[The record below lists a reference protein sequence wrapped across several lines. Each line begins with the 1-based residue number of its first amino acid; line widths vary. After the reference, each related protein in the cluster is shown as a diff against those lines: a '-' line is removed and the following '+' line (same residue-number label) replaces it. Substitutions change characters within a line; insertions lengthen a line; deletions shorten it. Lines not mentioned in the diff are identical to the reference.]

1 MLPKGT
7 VVSAISAL
15 ALCASVSASV
25 ADPSN
30 WSGFSVSVGGGAA
43 KTNTDL
49 NVDTSNHDQLDIV
62 PGSPP
67 FFSII
72 GQALGHSGVSEDQW
86 NGFGTVQAGY
96 DHRIGNFVIG
106 AFGDFDFYPNHPDA
120 AASNNI
126 NGNLSFAFLGIP
138 VGPVFPIANY
148 ASVTSNVELEN
159 TWSVG
164 GRVGYLVAP
173 NALLYALGGYT
184 QAKFDG
190 QVNLSYG
197 NGNPIT
203 GPQVLSLSVP
213 EELQGY
219 FVGGGG
225 ELKVADHIAL
235 RLEYR
240 YANYTGDTNSA
251 SANFNTSFGG
261 GIATYNQTAQ
271 VQAHLDEQIQSVRA
285 ALVLKL
291 GEP

>member
-1 MLPKGT
+1 MLRRVAYLG
-7 VVSAISAL
+7 AISAA
-15 ALCASVSASV
+15 ALGVSISASA

-30 WSGFSVSVGGGAA
+30 WSSFSVSVGGGAA
-43 KTNTDL
+43 KTNTGL
-49 NVDTSNHDQLDIV
+49 SVDTANHDQLDIF

-72 GQALGHSGVSEDQW
+72 GQALGHSGASEDQW

-96 DHRIGNFVIG
+96 DQRVGNFVIG
-106 AFGDFDFYPNHPDA
+106 AFGDFDFYPDQPGA
-120 AASNNI
+120 AGSDNI
-126 NGNLSFAFLGIP
+126 NGNLSFAFLGVP
-138 VGPVFPIANY
+138 VGPVIPIANY

-173 NALLYALGGYT
+173 NALLYALGGYS
-184 QAKFDG
+184 QARFDG

-197 NGNPIT
+197 VGNPIT

-213 EELQGY
+213 DELRGY
-219 FVGGGG
+219 IVGGGG

-240 YANYTGDTNSA
+240 YANYSGDTSSA
-251 SANFNTSFGG
+251 STNFNTSFFL
-261 GIATYNQTAQ
+261 ASYNQNAQ
-271 VQAHLDEQIQSVRA
+271 VQAHLDEQIQSIRA
-285 ALVLKL
+285 AVVLKL